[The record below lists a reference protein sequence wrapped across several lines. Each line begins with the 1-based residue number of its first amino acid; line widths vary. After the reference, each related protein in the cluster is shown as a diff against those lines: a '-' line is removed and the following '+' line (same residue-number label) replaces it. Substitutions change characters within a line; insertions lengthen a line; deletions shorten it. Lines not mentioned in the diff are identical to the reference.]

1 VRYTD
6 AVTLAHL
13 SGELRARQKAFRIR
27 RPESTAFADLRDG
40 PVILV
45 GGFNNAWTMRL
56 GEGLRFTLT
65 REDGR
70 RYIQD
75 RQHPESRAW
84 SSGGSMVPLSSVQ
97 ETYGLITRVFDPRTG
112 HPIVMTAGLILGTR
126 AAGECLIDDECLEAA
141 RRLAPGDWRSRNI
154 QVVVATKVIGEE
166 PGAPRVVAAH
176 LW

>member
-13 SGELRARQKAFRIR
+13 TGELRSRGKPFRIR
-27 RPESTAFADLRDG
+27 RPELINFADLRDG

-45 GGFNNAWTMRL
+45 GGFNNPWTMRMSD
-56 GEGLRFTLT
+56 GLRFTLAT
-65 REDGR
+65 EDGL
-70 RYIQD
+70 RYIRD
-75 RQHPESRAW
+75 RQHPDDRTW
-84 SSGGSMVPLSSVQ
+84 NSGYRGSQLSSLN
-97 ETYGLITRVFDPRTG
+97 ETFGLITRVFDPSTG
-112 HPIVMTAGLILGTR
+112 SPIVMTSGLILGTR
-126 AAGECLIDDECLEAA
+126 AAGECLIDAACLEHA
-141 RRLAPGDWRSRNI
+141 RRLAPGDWRQRNV